1 MKKTKITVLSALAC
15 GAIVAG
21 GFAAWTFS
29 GDASSAQT
37 LGVSIATANESGN
50 VAIEAEG
57 TLQLDQG
64 SITWDSFDVK
74 ATYTGGSDST
84 ENTDGT
90 VVRTYT
96 VSLDDALDDYIEISA
111 NASGNWTDGTTI
123 TAPTFAWVNEP
134 HNMTEYNTMKSAIEN
149 SKITFTFSADWTDTA
164 E

>member
-1 MKKTKITVLSALAC
+1 MKKTKITILSSLAC

-50 VAIEAEG
+50 VAIEAAG
-57 TLQLDQG
+57 ILQLDQG
-64 SITWDSFDVK
+64 SITWSGFNVK

-96 VSLDDALDDYIEISA
+96 VTLDEALDDYIEIAS
-111 NASGNWTDGTTI
+111 NGSGNWTDGKTIAETT
-123 TAPTFAWVNEP
+123 FNWVAEP
-134 HNMTEYNTMKSAIEN
+134 HNMAEYNTMKAAIEN
-149 SKITFTFSADWTDTA
+149 SKITFTFSADWTDA
-164 E
+164 A